1 VGNKILV
8 SVFDSERTAFE
19 GLTALKDLH
28 RDGDV
33 TLYASTV
40 IAKDASGTVSVRQ
53 AADRGPI
60 GTLVGIVTGGLVGLL
75 GGPAGVAVGAYV
87 GGFGGLMYDLF
98 KAGVS
103 MDFVD
108 EVSASL
114 IPGTAAV
121 VADIDEMWVTPIDT
135 RLGALGGTTFRRL
148 PGEVIDTELIRETDA
163 ARAELEQLRAELAAT
178 TGEAKAKVEAS
189 IEAQRRKLEALD
201 ERLGK
206 AIDQQEA
213 EFRRGSPRCGA
224 AGQGARASGT
234 DRHPHGRAEGV
245 ARGAQGE
252 APRPAGSRR
261 SPSRPRARRSCPDR
275 GERRGP
281 PVLEPPVAPPFIR
294 DGASHPH
301 GAAAKSAA
309 DGLPD
314 QAGRIDRIV

>member
-1 VGNKILV
+1 MGNKILV

-28 RDGDV
+28 RDGEV

-108 EVSASL
+108 EVSALL

-121 VADIDEMWVTPIDT
+121 VADIDEMWVTPIDM

-163 ARAELEQLRAELAAT
+163 ARMELDQLRAELRESSA
-178 TGEAKAKVEAS
+178 EAKANLEKA
-189 IEAQRRKLEALD
+189 IDGQRRKLEALD
-201 ERLGK
+201 DRIGTALG
-206 AIDQQEA
+206 QQKA
-213 EFRRGSPRCGA
+213 EFE
-224 AGQGARASGT
+224 ARLATLREQQAKARESKRQQIEARTTELKAS
-234 DRHPHGRAEGV
+234 HE
-245 ARGAQGE
+245 ARTAKLE
-252 APRPAGSRR
+252 E
-261 SPSRPRARRSCPDR
+261 ARR
-275 GERRGP
+275 
-281 PVLEPPVAPPFIR
+281 L
-294 DGASHPH
+294 
-301 GAAAKSAA
+301 AKESVKATIEA
-309 DGLPD
+309 LKP
-314 QAGRIDRIV
+314 